1 MITIGFL
8 AFVGLS
14 ATVALA
20 DWRRG
25 WLLAIV
31 VGVLQDPVRKL
42 VPGAPVYLTFSIVG
56 VYVAITNTHWLTSPC
71 YCAWSTTAA
80 TGGPSW
86 PMLPPSSTKP
96 PGIAC

>member
-1 MITIGFL
+1 MITIAFL

-25 WLLAIV
+25 WLLALV

-56 VYVAITNTHWLTSPC
+56 VYIAILFSVQQRMQNVR
-71 YCAWSTTAA
+71 
-80 TGGPSW
+80 
-86 PMLPPSSTKP
+86 
-96 PGIAC
+96 